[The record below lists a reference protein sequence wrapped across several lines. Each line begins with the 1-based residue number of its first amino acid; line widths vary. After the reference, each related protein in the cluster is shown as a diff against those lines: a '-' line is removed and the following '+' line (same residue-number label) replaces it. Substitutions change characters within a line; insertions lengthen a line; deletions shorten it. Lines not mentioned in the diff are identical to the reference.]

1 MDITHENYLWIWHE
15 YYMHTNNRLVPLFT
29 SFSKTHFTDIKDIK
43 KESNFSQIS
52 KHYNVIQ
59 VSLLN
64 ISTFPL
70 IGKLLPHTCH
80 WHHFTCVLKP
90 HSVGC
95 VFLSDIFILRLL
107 SPLPV
112 FAALTYHLCIWKSFL
127 ASLRRGEATQGHSGL
142 DRQALNSDGYF
153 CLHGPR
159 GLLLVS
165 WDILLDHQR
174 CSKVQRTPC
183 LAFPGHASV
192 TWSVND
198 LGGIMSA
205 HPGCPRAST
214 VCAGY

>member
-1 MDITHENYLWIWHE
+1 
-15 YYMHTNNRLVPLFT
+15 MHTNNRLVPLFT

-112 FAALTYHLCIWKSFL
+112 FAALTYHLCI
-127 ASLRRGEATQGHSGL
+127 
-142 DRQALNSDGYF
+142 
-153 CLHGPR
+153 
-159 GLLLVS
+159 
-165 WDILLDHQR
+165 
-174 CSKVQRTPC
+174 
-183 LAFPGHASV
+183 
-192 TWSVND
+192 
-198 LGGIMSA
+198 
-205 HPGCPRAST
+205 
-214 VCAGY
+214 